1 MYLFY
6 LTRVP
11 FLDILE
17 KFPQRPQPQLGHVK
31 QTQPF
36 QIYQNHQSIWWIL
49 VQRQLRN
56 HKDQL
61 YGVLQVELI
70 IRGVLQPPQRNGVV
84 FVRSSRQNRDLT
96 EEVNLKR
103 CANRKADLPDFHGSL
118 YVFGVRVSVEEEF
131 RRSRFARE
139 MRVNSFL
146 GRLQLV
152 ETGQQ
157 EQNEL
162 FVAERRELLG

>member
-1 MYLFY
+1 M
-6 LTRVP
+6 
-11 FLDILE
+11 
-17 KFPQRPQPQLGHVK
+17 
-31 QTQPF
+31 
-36 QIYQNHQSIWWIL
+36 
-49 VQRQLRN
+49 
-56 HKDQL
+56 
-61 YGVLQVELI
+61 
-70 IRGVLQPPQRNGVV
+70 QPPQRNGVV

-139 MRVNSFL
+139 MRVDSLL